1 MPDPRIEALERAAA
15 RHWQAPDTEP
25 LGEWLLRAADGFTG
39 RANSALPLGDPGR
52 PLPAAVTAVAE
63 WYRRRGLRPMIVLPQ
78 GAAPDHLENHLN
90 ERGWVPRP
98 GSAFTMTA
106 DLALPSHSPP
116 GARSSRLP
124 ALLSHSPPGA
134 RSRRLPSSLV
144 ASSSLVSPD
153 ADAPFGSRGDSDV
166 EFAAEPDEAF
176 LGLYRYRGQ
185 DLPPMAR
192 TLLMSAPWQAFGS
205 IRRDGRAV
213 AVGRVSVADDLG
225 VLTAVE
231 VDPAYHRQGLGT
243 AITAGLAAAAA
254 ARDAKRILLQVETT
268 NDPARALYFRCGF
281 QDSHRYQYMMA
292 P

>member
-98 GSAFTMTA
+98 GPAFTMTA